1 MSGVE
6 TRRRWLRPAPL
17 RELDVGERRST
28 WLELFFDLC
37 FVAAVAALAASL
49 HDHPTWDGLARFGLL
64 FVPVWWAW
72 MEFTWFA
79 TAFDND
85 DVFFRVAMFTGMLG
99 VIVVA
104 ATIGQVP
111 AEGLDGFVLAY
122 AGLQFI
128 VAALFA
134 RSVPAAGA
142 ARGFAV
148 RYAVGDL
155 AGGLIWLASLAV
167 APPARYW
174 VWVLAMVVLMTAP
187 PLAVRAFAESAF
199 DSRHIPER
207 YGLFTIIVLGESVV
221 AVVAGLA
228 GKHVTPAAAA
238 TGVLAFALATAIW
251 WLYFE
256 FVRPVGLSRQR
267 PGAAFFWGYGHLA
280 VYAGIAAASVG
291 AEIAVE
297 SAASGEALTGPAR
310 AMLAGGLAAFLLAT
324 VAIHAVGT
332 RAWGLVLGTR
342 TLTAAVVAALAVAG
356 AGLPPLPF
364 TIALTAVVLAEVVL
378 EALRTGPQLQEA

>member
-1 MSGVE
+1 MSEVT

-17 RELDVGERRST
+17 REFDSGERHAT

-37 FVAAVAALAASL
+37 FVAAVAALAAGL
-49 HDHPTWDGLARFGLL
+49 HDDPSWTGLARFALL

-79 TAFDND
+79 SAFDND
-85 DVFFRVAMFTGMLG
+85 DAFYRVAMFAAMLG

-104 ATIGQVP
+104 ATIGHV
-111 AEGLDGFVLAY
+111 GDGDSDGFVLAY
-122 AGLQFI
+122 AGLQLV

-134 RSVPAAGA
+134 RSIPAAGA
-142 ARGFAV
+142 ARGFAL
-148 RYAVGDL
+148 RYAAGDL

-174 VWVLAMVVLMTAP
+174 LWVLAMAALLTAP
-187 PLAVRAFAESAF
+187 PLAVRSFADQAH
-199 DSRHIPER
+199 DSYHIPER

-221 AVVAGLA
+221 AVVAGL
-228 GKHVTPAAAA
+228 VNVRLTPAAAV
-238 TGVLAFALATAIW
+238 TGALGFTLAAAIW

-256 FVRPVGLSRQR
+256 FVKPIGLSRDR
-267 PGAAFFWGYGHLA
+267 LGAAFLWGYGHLA

-291 AEIAVE
+291 VEFAIEKAAV
-297 SAASGEALTGPAR
+297 GEALPGPAR
-310 AMLAGGLAAFLLAT
+310 AMLAGGIAAFLLAT

-332 RAWGLVLGTR
+332 GAWGLVLTTR
-342 TLTAAVVAALAVAG
+342 MLTAAAVVGLAAAGLAPLPLTAALA
-356 AGLPPLPF
+356 
-364 TIALTAVVLAEVVL
+364 AVVVAEVVL
-378 EALRTGPQLQEA
+378 EALRTGPQPQEAEA